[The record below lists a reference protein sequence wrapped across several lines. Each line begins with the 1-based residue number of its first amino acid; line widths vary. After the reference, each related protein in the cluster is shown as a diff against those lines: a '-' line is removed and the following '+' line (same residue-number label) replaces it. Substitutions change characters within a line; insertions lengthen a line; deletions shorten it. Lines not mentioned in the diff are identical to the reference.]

1 MKPFELLQGETM
13 KKLICVALL
22 LILAGLYAPPG
33 LAQESEKQAK
43 SAEKKSAE
51 TYRLDFVVNELED
64 SKKVNARTY
73 SVLLEG
79 DNWSRLRIGTRI
91 PVQQPS
97 GMVYMDVGLSLDCRL
112 HGGDGG
118 PSLEVILEMNSFA
131 IPEQGTAANP
141 GTPPLRNFRTQ
152 TTSALALGK
161 PTVVTSADDM
171 ASKRRFQVEVTAT
184 KVK

>member
-1 MKPFELLQGETM
+1 MR
-13 KKLICVALL
+13 KLICCALL
-22 LILAGLYAPPG
+22 LMLAGLYAPPG
-33 LAQESEKQAK
+33 RAQESEKPAR
-43 SAEKKSAE
+43 STEKKSAE

-64 SKKVNARTY
+64 SKKVNTRSY

-79 DNWSRLRIGTRI
+79 DNWSRLRIGTRVPI
-91 PVQQPS
+91 QQPS
-97 GMVYMDVGLSLDCRL
+97 GIVYIDVGLSLDCRL
-112 HGGDGG
+112 HDGDRG
-118 PSLEVILEMNSFA
+118 PSLEVTLEMNSFA
-131 IPEQGTAANP
+131 IPEQGAEAHPN
-141 GTPPLRNFRTQ
+141 TPPLRNFRTQ

>member
-1 MKPFELLQGETM
+1 M
-13 KKLICVALL
+13 KKLICIALL
-22 LILAGLYAPPG
+22 LMLAGLYAPPG
-33 LAQESEKQAK
+33 AAQESDKSK

-64 SKKVNARTY
+64 SKKVNTRTY

-79 DNWSRLRIGTRI
+79 DNWSRLRIGTRV
-91 PVQQPS
+91 PMQQPS
-97 GMVYMDVGLSLDCRL
+97 GIVYMDVGLSLDCRL
-112 HGGDGG
+112 HEGDSG

-131 IPEQGTAANP
+131 IPEQGAEAHPN
-141 GTPPLRNFRTQ
+141 TPPLRNFRTQ
-152 TTSALALGK
+152 TTSALVLGK

>member
-1 MKPFELLQGETM
+1 M
-13 KKLICVALL
+13 KKLMCVALL
-22 LILAGLYAPPG
+22 LIFAGLYAPLG
-33 LAQESEKQAK
+33 TAQEPEKQAK
-43 SAEKKSAE
+43 SAEKTSAE
-51 TYRLDFVVNELED
+51 TYRLDIVVNELED
-64 SKKVNARTY
+64 SKKVNSRAY

-79 DNWSRLRIGTRI
+79 ENWSKLRIGSRI
-91 PVQQPS
+91 PIQQENKV
-97 GMVYMDVGLSLDCRL
+97 VYMDVGLSLDCRL
-112 HGGDGG
+112 REGESRR
-118 PSLEVILEMNSFA
+118 SLEVILEMNSFA

-161 PTVVTSADDM
+161 PMVVTSADDM

>member
-1 MKPFELLQGETM
+1 MNDELKGETM
-13 KKLICVALL
+13 KKLICFALL
-22 LILAGLYAPPG
+22 LLAAGLYAPPG
-33 LAQESEKQAK
+33 LAQESEKQARSK
-43 SAEKKSAE
+43 EKQPAE

-64 SKKVNARTY
+64 SKKVNTRTY
-73 SVLLEG
+73 SVVLEG
-79 DNWSRLRIGTRI
+79 ENWSRLRIGTRVPI
-91 PVQQPS
+91 QQENKV
-97 GMVYMDVGLSLDCRL
+97 VYMDVGLDLDCRL
-112 HGGDGG
+112 HEGEDG
-118 PSLEVILEMNSFA
+118 PSLELILEMSSFA

-141 GTPPLRNFRTQ
+141 GPPPLRNFRTQ

>member
-1 MKPFELLQGETM
+1 M
-13 KKLICVALL
+13 KKLICFVLL
-22 LILAGLYAPPG
+22 LMLAGLYAPPG
-33 LAQESEKQAK
+33 AAQESEKGK
-43 SAEKKSAE
+43 PAEKKSAG
-51 TYRLDFVVNELED
+51 TYRLDIVINELED
-64 SKKVNARTY
+64 SKKVNARSY

-91 PVQQPS
+91 PIQQQS
-97 GMVYMDVGLSLDCRL
+97 QVVYMDVGLSLDCRL
-112 HGGDGG
+112 HGSEDG

-152 TTSALALGK
+152 TTSALSLGK
-161 PTVVTSADDM
+161 PAVITSADDM